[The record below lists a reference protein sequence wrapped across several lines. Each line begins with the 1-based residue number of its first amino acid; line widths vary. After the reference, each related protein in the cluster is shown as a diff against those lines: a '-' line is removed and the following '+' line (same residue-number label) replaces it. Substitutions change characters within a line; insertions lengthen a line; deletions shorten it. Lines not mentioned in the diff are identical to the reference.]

1 MKTSLGL
8 LEVAGLALAIKVADT
23 MAKAANV
30 EIAGIEKTNGSG
42 WMLVTIT
49 GDVAAVSSAVNNGA
63 ELARREN
70 GWVAD
75 RVIARPADALAAWL
89 TTREQLAAA
98 EAPAGEA
105 AESPNDAN
113 PAAGDV
119 APITEAP
126 AGKAAES
133 ANDANPAAGDVAP
146 ITEAPAGEAAES
158 ASVVT
163 PSPAAAGEAKAAAM
177 ARYTPKILSG
187 LPGVEAGTCNLCH
200 DPACPRRKGEPRAA
214 CIHNGER
221 GEV

>member
-49 GDVAAVSSAVNNGA
+49 GDVAAVSSAITNGA

-75 RVIARPADALAAWL
+75 RVIARPADALADWL
-89 TTREQLAAA
+89 TTREQPAVI
-98 EAPAGEA
+98 EAPA
-105 AESPNDAN
+105 D
-113 PAAGDV
+113 
-119 APITEAP
+119 
-126 AGKAAES
+126 KAAES
-133 ANDANPAAGDVAP
+133 ANDANPAADDTAP
-146 ITEAPAGEAAES
+146 ATEAPAGKAAES

-163 PSPAAAGEAKAAAM
+163 PTPAAAGEAKAAAM